1 MDKIII
7 AFRYLLCL
15 LGAAGLLY
23 TFSYPDAVIPPNP
36 ALEEMEG
43 CIGTSEDPVEQ
54 IALKDAMNAFL
65 RSLPNQSRQIFALR
79 YWHFYGVAE
88 IAKHLGIRSDNF
100 KFHSFVF
107 N

>member
-43 CIGTSEDPVEQ
+43 VHWYISG
-54 IALKDAMNAFL
+54 
-65 RSLPNQSRQIFALR
+65 
-79 YWHFYGVAE
+79 
-88 IAKHLGIRSDNF
+88 
-100 KFHSFVF
+100 
-107 N
+107 